1 VDALLRLVHQRPLLV
16 MKLETDVIPVL
27 DSLTTVAPDLRE
39 LLNLTRELNEL
50 LANVPGLGRIM
61 RRIEQE
67 E

>member
-1 VDALLRLVHQRPLLV
+1 MVALVDHLPLLV

-27 DSLTTVAPDLRE
+27 DSLGTVSPDLRE
-39 LLNLTRELNEL
+39 LLNLTVELNEL
-50 LANVPGLGRIM
+50 LANVPGLGRIK